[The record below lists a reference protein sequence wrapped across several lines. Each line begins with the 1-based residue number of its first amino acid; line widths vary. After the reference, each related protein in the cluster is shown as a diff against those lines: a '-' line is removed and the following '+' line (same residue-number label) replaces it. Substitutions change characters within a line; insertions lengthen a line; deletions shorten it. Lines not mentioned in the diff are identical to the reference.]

1 MTISSFEQ
9 ILELDWAWGKKNNHI
24 QDNTQLF
31 EGNFVS

>member
-9 ILELDWAWGKKNNHI
+9 MLELDWAWGKKNHI